1 MIGATLFSQWK
12 PRHDQARASG
22 YQRKRGSTGYRSS
35 AAAYN
40 IVLYRF
46 IEWIDP
52 LRFYQGACLQLR
64 GTLLTTLIALALT
77 AMCAVKASAGFSS
90 LATAEQEQGQPV
102 QAQSPTLPDEDP
114 LAPYQGLTV
123 GEIRWPNAFSEADKK
138 RLDDLILEQAGGPVD
153 RDLIR
158 ESIHKLHDTGRFA
171 DVRVE
176 AERMQDGKVS
186 LSFVTAPNY
195 FIGDIDV
202 EGVPSRPTAG
212 QVANASKFQLGEL
225 FTADQLERALTNI
238 KRLMQENGYYRSV
251 VGEQEHKDTARQ
263 QIDISFHINPG
274 PQARVGNVTVTGKSG
289 YSLGQIQD
297 IAKMH
302 TGDPISVQRVS
313 NALDRLRKKYQKQ
326 NRLLAQVSISRK
338 SYREEANAV
347 DYTFDI
353 VPGPRVEVT
362 AEGFRIR
369 RGVLKQNVPIFE
381 ENAVDEDLLNEGR
394 RNLLNYLQSRGYFDA
409 RVGIK
414 QRSDD
419 NGNELQ
425 IVYVIEPGARH
436 KLVRIEFSG
445 NKYFLTERIR
455 SRMQVRP
462 AERLASR
469 GRYSQGLLSNDI
481 HGLEDLYRAN
491 GFQQIKISSTVI
503 DDYEGHENDLVLKIA
518 VDEGPQTL
526 VGAFHLEGNKAF
538 SEDQLAA
545 YINTAKGQPFS
556 EFNVAQDRDNLLNYY
571 FNRGFPNA
579 SFEASAKPLPGE
591 PDRMDVTFKVQEG
604 EPFSVDQVFVS
615 GLNFT
620 RPFVVQR
627 ELQLKS
633 RDPLSQID
641 MLQTQQRLYDLGIF
655 SQVGTAV
662 QNPNGNEPEKNVLVE
677 VEEAKRYTFNYG
689 VGMEFQTGQPSAVGT
704 NQPRVSLGVTRLNFR
719 GRNHTITFKADVG
732 SLQQRGLL
740 SYTAP
745 RWFNSQNWKL
755 AFTAFY
761 DNTLDVTTFTSQ
773 RLEGSV
779 QAEQTISRATTMDY
793 RFTYRRVKASNI
805 TISPVLIPLLSLPV
819 RVGEPGFSYI
829 RNKRDNNLETSK
841 GSYTTVDAG
850 VAASFFGSEADFSR
864 ILAQNSTYH
873 AFGKNR
879 PAEKK
884 FVLARSLR
892 IGVESPFGN
901 TVILPPG
908 QACPNPTQTSCP
920 STAVI
925 PLAERF
931 LSGGGNSHRG
941 FGLNQAGPRDPVTG
955 FPVGGSALFLNN
967 VELRFPPTSLPFFQ
981 DNISFAVFEDA
992 GNVFT
997 DGRGMLNN
1005 LLRWRQKNTQLCLQQ
1020 STASQCDY
1028 SYVSHAVGVGVR
1040 YKTPIGPVRFDFGYN
1055 LNPPAFPSTQT
1066 VTNSAGQQTIT
1077 FVPQHASHF
1086 NVYFSIGQSF

>member
-1 MIGATLFSQWK
+1 
-12 PRHDQARASG
+12 
-22 YQRKRGSTGYRSS
+22 
-35 AAAYN
+35 
-40 IVLYRF
+40 
-46 IEWIDP
+46 
-52 LRFYQGACLQLR
+52 LQLR
-64 GTLLTTLIALALT
+64 GTSLATLIALALT
-77 AMCAVKASAGFSS
+77 VMCAVEASADSS
-90 LATAEQEQGQPV
+90 RQAAAEQEQGQSV
-102 QAQSPTLPDEDP
+102 EAQPQFLPGEDIIA
-114 LAPYQGLTV
+114 LYQGLTV
-123 GEIRWPNAFSEADKK
+123 GEIRWPDLPSEADQK
-138 RLDDLILEQAGGPVD
+138 RLRELIPQRAGEPVD

-176 AERMQDGKVS
+176 AERTQDGKVALS
-186 LSFVTAPNY
+186 LFTAPNY
-195 FIGDIDV
+195 FVGDVDV
-202 EGVPSRPTAG
+202 VGVPNRPTAG
-212 QVANASKFQLGEL
+212 QVVNASKFQLGEL
-225 FTADQLERALTNI
+225 FTPDQVERAVANI
-238 KRLMQENGYYRSV
+238 KRLMEENGYYRSTIT
-251 VGEQEHKDTARQ
+251 EEEHKDSARQ

-274 PQARVGNVTVTGKSG
+274 PLARVGNVTVTGKPG
-289 YSLGQIQD
+289 YSQGQIQD

-302 TGDPISVQRVS
+302 PGDPVSVQRVS

-326 NRLLAQVSISRK
+326 NRLLAQVSISK
-338 SYREEANAV
+338 KFYRDEANVV

-353 VPGPRVEVT
+353 APGPRVQVT
-362 AEGFRIR
+362 TEGFRIR

-394 RNLLNYLQSRGYFDA
+394 RNLLNYLQTCGYFDA
-409 RVGIK
+409 KVGIK
-414 QRSDD
+414 QRSDGA
-419 NGNELQ
+419 GNELQ
-425 IVYVIEPGARH
+425 IVYAIDPGARH
-436 KLVRIEFSG
+436 KLVRIEITG

-462 AERLASR
+462 AERFASR
-469 GRYSQGLLSNDI
+469 GRYSQGLLNNDI
-481 HGLEDLYRAN
+481 HGIEDLYRAN
-491 GFQQIKISSTVI
+491 GFQQIKITGNIV
-503 DDYEGHENDLVLKIA
+503 DNYQGHNNDLALKIV

-526 VGAFHLEGNKAF
+526 VGAFKIEGNKAF
-538 SEDQLAA
+538 SEDELAA

-579 SFEASAKPLPGE
+579 SFEAAAKPMPGE
-591 PDRMDVTFKVQEG
+591 PNRMDVTFKVQEG
-604 EPFSVDQVFVS
+604 EQVSVDQMFVS

-620 RPFVVQR
+620 KPFVVQR

-633 RDPLSQID
+633 GDPLSQID

-689 VGMEFQTGQPSAVGT
+689 VGLEFQTGQPSAVGT
-704 NQPRVSLGVTRLNFR
+704 NHALGQTGVSPRVSLGVTRLNFR

-779 QAEQTISRATTMDY
+779 QAEQIISRATTMDY

-805 TISPVLIPLLSLPV
+805 AISPALIPLLSLPV

-829 RNKRDNNLETSK
+829 RNKRDNNLETAK

-864 ILAQNSTYH
+864 VLAQNSTYH

-892 IGVESPFGN
+892 IGVETAFAN

-908 QACPNPTQTSCP
+908 QACPDPAQTNCP

-941 FGLNQAGPRDPVTG
+941 FGLNQAGPRDPITG
-955 FPVGGSALFLNN
+955 FPVGGSGLFLNN

-981 DNISFAVFEDA
+981 DNISFAIFEDA
-992 GNVFT
+992 GNIFT
-997 DGRGMLNN
+997 GGRSMLNN
-1005 LLRWRQKNTQLCLQQ
+1005 LLRWRQKDPQLCLQE
-1020 STASQCDY
+1020 STAKQCDY
-1028 SYVSHAVGVGVR
+1028 SYISHALGVGVR

-1055 LNPPAFPSTQT
+1055 LNPPAFPSCQAVPSFNGQVKSPYCVKNTSTNGTPTQPY
-1066 VTNSAGQQTIT
+1066 